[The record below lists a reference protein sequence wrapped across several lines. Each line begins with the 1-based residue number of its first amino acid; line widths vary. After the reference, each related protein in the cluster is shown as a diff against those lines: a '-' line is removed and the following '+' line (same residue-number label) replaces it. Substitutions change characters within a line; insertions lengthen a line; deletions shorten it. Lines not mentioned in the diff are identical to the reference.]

1 MTRKDFSNGFD
12 TLVNS
17 YRRFR
22 SFDSQEPLDSIEFDE
37 YEKSLFLTKAQEEI
51 VEELYTGKTQDGESY
66 EETER
71 LRRSLAFLNEEK
83 EFSPQS
89 SSGYNPISSH
99 SQFFNIGT
107 NVLYITYEAVGV
119 ASGQDDCLTGKMIE
133 TIPVRQDWYHRQV
146 DNPFRGISKK
156 RALRLDK
163 KNGIIEIVYPLTI
176 GKYYVRYVRKP
187 NPIILE
193 NLPNNLTVNGSGT
206 QSDCELDS
214 HLHYKILERGVILG
228 LQSKGIGV
236 RPRPS
241 EKE

>member
-22 SFDSQEPLDSIEFDE
+22 SFDNKEATDSIEFDE
-37 YEKSLFLTKAQEEI
+37 YEKSFFLTKAQEEI
-51 VEELYTGKTQDGESY
+51 VEELYAGKTQDGESY

-83 EFSPQS
+83 EYSPKAS
-89 SSGYNPISSH
+89 KGYSPISNF
-99 SQFFNIGT
+99 SQFFDIG
-107 NVLYITYEAVGV
+107 NDVLYITYEAVSV
-119 ASGQDDCLTGKMIE
+119 ADGQDKCFSGKMIE

-146 DNPFRGISKK
+146 NNPFRGISKK

-163 KNGIIEIVYPLTI
+163 KNGIMEIVYPLTI
-176 GKYYVRYVRKP
+176 DKYYVRYVRKP

-214 HLHYKILERGVILG
+214 HLHYKILERGVMLG
-228 LQSKGIGV
+228 LQSKGIGI
-236 RPRPS
+236 RPKS
-241 EKE
+241 TVEE